1 MDITYPPQ
9 AGTVQG
15 YCTVWERATWYRAST
30 FHGTCSL
37 ALRCRSKGTSTAS
50 ANYAPAKEQESH
62 TATQTLHRRH
72 PQVRKASEPHKRP
85 VSRSPASV
93 LDGRQSKGICPH
105 LKHGVSEHHTLPQS
119 GPGVSPAPPR
129 VCFGL
134 VWSGLVGSSSV
145 RVFLCGFSAPLFL
158 GVSPRLFPRFRVF
171 PVFFPF
177 FLVGGVPGRFDGL
190 NKFSPSWTKLL

>member
-30 FHGTCSL
+30 FHGTCSR

-50 ANYAPAKEQESH
+50 ANCAPAKEQESP
-62 TATQTLHRRH
+62 TATQTLRRRH

-119 GPGVSPAPPR
+119 GPGAFPAPSR

-134 VWSGLVGSSSV
+134 VLSGRRRSAS
-145 RVFLCGFSAPLFL
+145 FSA
-158 GVSPRLFPRFRVF
+158 VFPRRSFGVF
-171 PVFFPF
+171 PRGF
-177 FLVGGVPGRFDGL
+177 FLVFAFFPSSSRFSLSAVFRAGL
-190 NKFSPSWTKLL
+190 MD